1 MIPKYIKKSK
11 LFEILEGDIQD
22 VPKKY
27 KKFKKEI
34 EDEEEYISFVNLL
47 AYWMVDSPPK
57 FFLKILQSRIYLK
70 MDDFKENEYYQLL
83 LFKYKFSPETENNLE
98 NNKQDLNITFNE
110 KDLSKFFMSMKKIWH
125 HNIEFCN
132 LPDQKTNQSFKT
144 SFKQNIDKKQKFLLD
159 LKKNT
164 KFVCKT
170 FIKYDCDENCNIGI
184 LLLLNNNNWCY
195 IRASCDY
202 LGFRYFGN
210 IKIYFHKNIIFL
222 LKYAVGKNDIRRL
235 KINNLIEKKF
245 RFWKDKDYVDT
256 ILNDPDFIWYNN
268 FWVPGWFDN

>member
-11 LFEILEGDIQD
+11 LFEILEGDIQN
-22 VPKKY
+22 VAKKY

-34 EDEEEYISFVNLL
+34 EDEEEYICFVNLL
-47 AYWMVDSPPK
+47 SYWMVDSPPK
-57 FFLKILQSRIYLK
+57 FFLKILESRIYLK

-83 LFKYKFSPETENNLE
+83 LLKYNISPETEKNLE
-98 NNKQDLNITFNE
+98 NNKQDLNFIFNE
-110 KDLSKFFMSMKKIWH
+110 KDLSNFFMYMKNICH

-132 LPDQKTNQSFKT
+132 LPDQIHSENYHTLKRE
-144 SFKQNIDKKQKFLLD
+144 KKQKFLVD
-159 LKKNT
+159 LKINT
-164 KFVCKT
+164 KFVSKT
-170 FIKYDCDENCNIGI
+170 FIKYDYDKNCNIGI
-184 LLLLNNNNWCY
+184 LLLLNNNIWCY

-202 LGFRYFGN
+202 LGFQYFGD

-222 LKYAVGKNDIRRL
+222 LKYGVGKNDIRRL

-245 RFWKDKDYVDT
+245 RFWKDKDYIDK

-268 FWVPGWFDN
+268 FWVSE